1 MRPLALCCALLL
13 GAALPSFAA
22 AAPAAKKTQAA
33 AKKAKPKAFPAIKGW
48 RKQGKPTFYGRDTVW
63 QAINGAAELFVSY
76 GFISLREQGYAR
88 KNGSLTV
95 QLYDQGAPLGAFG
108 VFARERPPEGK
119 RLAAATDA
127 AYSAGAHC
135 LGYKGRSYLK
145 VVLNTGKLSR
155 RSCSH
160 LLATLAAWL
169 PGSHKPPRAL
179 ALLPEK
185 GRVPGSARYT
195 RRSFLGTKRLRNCV
209 HADYAR
215 GPDVKKRYTLFVML
229 PKKGES
235 AMAAWKRLAA
245 HWKAVDVGGQKL
257 LTTQIPYRGTVALAE
272 REGLLVGASGVGD
285 LTATAA
291 LLKNLG
297 KER

>member
-1 MRPLALCCALLL
+1 MRRLALCCTLLL
-13 GAALPSFAA
+13 VAALPSSLA
-22 AAPAAKKTQAA
+22 AAPAAKRPQPG
-33 AKKAKPKAFPAIKGW
+33 AKKAKLEAFPAIKGW

-76 GFISLREQGYAR
+76 GFISLREQSYAR
-88 KNGSLTV
+88 KGGSLTV
-95 QLYDQGAPLGAFG
+95 QLYDQGATLGAFG
-108 VFARERPPEGK
+108 VFARERPTEGK

-127 AYSAGAHC
+127 AYGAGAHC
-135 LGYKGRSYLK
+135 LGYKGRTYLK
-145 VVLNTGKLSR
+145 VVLNTGKLSAQ
-155 RSCSH
+155 SCSRV
-160 LLATLAAWL
+160 LATLAAWL
-169 PGSHKPPRAL
+169 PGSNKPPRAL

-195 RRSFLGTKRLRNCV
+195 QRSFLGTKHLRNCV

-215 GPDVKKRYTLFVML
+215 GKDAKQRYTLFVML

-235 AMAAWKRLAA
+235 AAAAWKRLAA

-272 REGLLVGASGVGD
+272 RAGLLVGASGVGD
-285 LTATAA
+285 LAATAA
-291 LLKNLG
+291 LLRSLDK
-297 KER
+297 